1 MITAVCAERRN
12 KKHLDENKIPY
23 EDFGTYNTDSVDYPL
38 IAEKTCAA
46 ITSGKCDKGILCC
59 GTGIGISMA
68 ANKIKGIRAALCSD
82 YFSAKYTRLHNDANV
97 ICMGGR
103 TIGPGLALELV
114 DIFLNTPFEGGP
126 SCKTGGTVDEAGGEI
141 GRFRL
146 LGMYY
151 QKCRWGGNGEM
162 NYVKTGHYGSSAD
175 SAQTDDYAG

>member
-1 MITAVCAERRN
+1 MIAIGSDHGGFALKEEI

-68 ANKIKGIRAALCSD
+68 ANK
-82 YFSAKYTRLHNDANV
+82 YTRLHNDANV

-114 DIFLNTPFEGGP
+114 DIFLNTPFEGGRHARRVEQLM
-126 SCKTGGTVDEAGGEI
+126 KLEE
-141 GRFRL
+141 
-146 LGMYY
+146 
-151 QKCRWGGNGEM
+151 K
-162 NYVKTGHYGSSAD
+162 
-175 SAQTDDYAG
+175 

>member
-1 MITAVCAERRN
+1 MIAIGSDHGGFALKEEI
-12 KKHLDENKIPY
+12 KKHLDEKKIPY
-23 EDFGTYNTDSVDYPL
+23 EDFGTYSTDSVDYPL
-38 IAEKTCAA
+38 IAEKACAA

-97 ICMGGR
+97 LCMGGR

-114 DIFLNTPFEGGP
+114 DVFLNTPFESWRRNRAIPAFGNVLSKMP
-126 SCKTGGTVDEAGGEI
+126 
-141 GRFRL
+141 
-146 LGMYY
+146 
-151 QKCRWGGNGEM
+151 WGGNGEM

-175 SAQTDDYAG
+175 SAQADHYAG